1 MAYARAV
8 LGIVMVLL
16 GLLFTGQGLGYI
28 GGSAM
33 TGSTFWALAGPV
45 IALAGA
51 FLAYTGL
58 KGQRRVS

>member
-51 FLAYTGL
+51 FLAYTGV
-58 KGQRRVS
+58 KGQRRAS